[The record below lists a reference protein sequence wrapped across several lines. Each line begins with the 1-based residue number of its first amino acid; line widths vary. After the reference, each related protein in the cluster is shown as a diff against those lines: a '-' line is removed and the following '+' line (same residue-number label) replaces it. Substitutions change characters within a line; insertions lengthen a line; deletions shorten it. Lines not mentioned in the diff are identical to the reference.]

1 MTTHVLE
8 VRGRCQREPWRLSG
22 LDRMVESW
30 ADYLLV
36 YPYCIEGGVFAEHLA
51 KALDLNPYFAGRK
64 MTLDQ
69 GMVVSGGNEGARL
82 EQVRIPGRLPD
93 GVLMGRYDQIDPFC
107 DRTRREQHRRS
118 KTSLKQPLLQIR
130 LSVFDDAT
138 VIGFSVWHGLS
149 DGTTFFEFLE
159 RLAECCQ
166 GRDMPMRLPVFE
178 PFRAAPGAV
187 PEGAL
192 VDRWQYPEAVQ
203 QSPVFAEGAFTLHE
217 ADIDRL
223 LEGCVCP
230 GFMRQD
236 YLIGYV
242 WRLIVMTDTLEAGER
257 TALYPVYDARQLM
270 DMSPAQVGNL
280 LCYPTVALRAGQ
292 VREAGLAEL
301 ASYIRDAATARVLDS
316 DTLQEE
322 LQAICA
328 QVESGGQ
335 GRYLLQP
342 LYESLYG
349 HSVLFNN
356 LTGMPWQRFDLGQGA
371 PVHVDA
377 PMHDPLR
384 FVQFF
389 PCLSRPGALTVKVN
403 LPESHLQRFRDR
415 FNQELQP

>member
-1 MTTHVLE
+1 MTTHVFE

-82 EQVRIPGRLPD
+82 EQVRVSGMLPD
-93 GVLMGRYDQIDPFC
+93 GVLMGRYDQFDPFC

-166 GRDMPMRLPVFE
+166 GRGTPVRLPVFE
-178 PFRAAPGAV
+178 PFQAAPGAV

-192 VDRWQYPEAVQ
+192 VDRWQYPDAVQ

-236 YLIGYV
+236 YLIGYL

-301 ASYIRDAATARVLDS
+301 ASHIRDAATARVLDS

-403 LPESHLQRFRDR
+403 LPESHLHRFRDR
-415 FNQELQP
+415 FNQELQS

>member
-1 MTTHVLE
+1 MTTHVFE

-82 EQVRIPGRLPD
+82 EQVRVSGMLPD
-93 GVLMGRYDQIDPFC
+93 GVLMGRYDQFDPFC

-166 GRDMPMRLPVFE
+166 GRDAPVRLPVFE
-178 PFRAAPGAV
+178 PFQAAPGAV

-192 VDRWQYPEAVQ
+192 VDRWQYPDAAQ

-236 YLIGYV
+236 YLIGYL

-301 ASYIRDAATARVLDS
+301 ASHIRDAATARVLDS

-403 LPESHLQRFRDR
+403 LPESHLHRFRDR
-415 FNQELQP
+415 FNQELQS

>member
-1 MTTHVLE
+1 MTTQVLE

-36 YPYCIEGGVFAEHLA
+36 YSYRIEVGTFAEHLA
-51 KALDLNPYFAGRK
+51 KVLDLNPYFAGRK

-69 GMVVSGGNEGARL
+69 GMVVSGGNEGVRL
-82 EQVRIPGRLPD
+82 EQVRVSGSMPADVLEGQYDRLD
-93 GVLMGRYDQIDPFC
+93 LFC

-166 GRDMPMRLPVFE
+166 GRDTPVRLPVFE
-178 PFRAAPGAV
+178 PLQAAVGEV

-192 VDRWQYPEAVQ
+192 VDRWQYPDAAQ
-203 QSPVFAEGAFTLHE
+203 QSPVFAEGAFILHE

-236 YLIGYV
+236 YLIGYL
-242 WRLIVMTDTLEAGER
+242 WRLIVTTDALEADAR
-257 TALYPVYDARQLM
+257 AALYPVYDARQLM
-270 DMSPAQVGNL
+270 DMSPAQIGNL
-280 LCYPTVALRAGQ
+280 LCYPTVALSAGQ
-292 VREAGLAEL
+292 VRGASLAEL
-301 ASYIRDAATARVLDS
+301 ASHIREAATARVLDS
-316 DTLQEE
+316 DTLHAQ

-328 QVESGGQ
+328 QVETGEQ

-371 PVHVDA
+371 PVHIDA

-389 PCLSRPGALTVKVN
+389 PCLSRPGALTIKVN
-403 LPESHLQRFRDR
+403 LPEPHLHRFRECL
-415 FNQELQP
+415 NQELQS

>member
-1 MTTHVLE
+1 MTAQVFE
-8 VRGRCQREPWRLSG
+8 VRGHCQREPWRLSG

-36 YPYCIEGGVFAEHLA
+36 YAYSIEGGVFAEHVA

-69 GMVVSGGNEGARL
+69 GMVVSGANEGVRL
-82 EQVRIPGRLPD
+82 EHVRVPGAMPVEVLEGQYQRL
-93 GVLMGRYDQIDPFC
+93 DPFC

-138 VIGFSVWHGLS
+138 VVGFSVWHGLS

-166 GRDMPMRLPVFE
+166 GRDVPARLPVFE
-178 PFRAAPGAV
+178 PFQAVPGAV

-192 VDRWQYPEAVQ
+192 VDRWQYPDAVQ
-203 QSPVFAEGAFTLHE
+203 QSPPFAEAAFTLHA

-223 LEGCVCP
+223 LEDCVCP

-236 YLIGYV
+236 YLISYV
-242 WRLIVMTDTLEAGER
+242 WRLIVMTDALDAGER
-257 TALYPVYDARQLM
+257 AALYPVYDARQLM
-270 DMSPAQVGNL
+270 DMSPARMGNL
-280 LCYPTVALRAGQ
+280 LCYPTVALSAGQ
-292 VREAGLAEL
+292 VCEAGLAEL
-301 ASYIRDAATARVLDS
+301 ANHVREAATLRVLDS
-316 DTLQEE
+316 DTLQDE

-328 QVESGGQ
+328 QVEAGEP
-335 GRYLLQP
+335 GRYLLRP

-349 HSVLFNN
+349 HAVLFNN

-389 PCLSRPGALTVKVN
+389 PCLSHPGAVTVKVN
-403 LPESHLQRFRDR
+403 LAQSHLSRFCER